1 MRRNIVAGNWKMNL
15 NHPDSTR
22 LIDEINSSEIHS
34 DTELIVAP
42 PSIYLSSFNKKQ
54 HHFSLSAQNIHF
66 EENGAFTGEISAEML
81 SSLNINYAIVG
92 HSERRSLFHETDE
105 IIFKKVES
113 LLKYKVTPIFCC
125 GELKEEREEGRA
137 FEVVS
142 NQLNNLL
149 SHLNE
154 DQIKKVIIAYEPVW
168 AIGTGLT
175 ASPED
180 AQKMHQHIRGSIAD
194 QFSIETAENISILYG
209 GSCKPENAKDIF
221 SQDDIDGGLIGG
233 ASLDCKSFLSIANSF
248 S

>member
-22 LIDEINSSEIHS
+22 LIDEINTREIHS

-149 SHLNE
+149 THLNE

>member
-15 NHPDSTR
+15 NYPDSTR
-22 LIDEINSSEIHS
+22 LIDEINSNEIHP
-34 DTELIVAP
+34 DAELIVAP
-42 PSIYLSSFNKKQ
+42 PSIYLSSLNKKQ

-92 HSERRSLFHETDE
+92 HSERRSMFYETNE
-105 IIFKKVES
+105 IIYKKVKS
-113 LLKYKVTPIFCC
+113 LLKYNVSPIFCC

-137 FEVVS
+137 FKIVS
-142 NQLNNLL
+142 NQLNYLL
-149 SHLNE
+149 SDLNG
-154 DQIKKVIIAYEPVW
+154 DQIRKIIIAYEPVW

-180 AQKMHQHIRGSIAD
+180 AQKMHKHIRMSLAD
-194 QFSIETAENISILYG
+194 QFSLKIAENISILYG

-221 SQDDIDGGLIGG
+221 SQEDIDGGLIGG
-233 ASLDCKSFLSIANSF
+233 ASLDCNSFLSIANSF

>member
-22 LIDEINSSEIHS
+22 LIDEINTSEIHS

-92 HSERRSLFHETDE
+92 HSERRSLFQETDE
-105 IIFKKVES
+105 IIFEKVKS
-113 LLKYKVTPIFCC
+113 LLKYEVTPIFCC
-125 GELKEEREEGRA
+125 GELKEERKEGRA

-142 NQLNNLL
+142 NQLNYLL
-149 SHLNE
+149 TDLNE
-154 DQIKKVIIAYEPVW
+154 DQFGKIIIAYEPVW

-233 ASLDCKSFLSIANSF
+233 ASLNCKSFLSIANSF

>member
-1 MRRNIVAGNWKMNL
+1 M
-15 NHPDSTR
+15 
-22 LIDEINSSEIHS
+22 
-34 DTELIVAP
+34 
-42 PSIYLSSFNKKQ
+42 
-54 HHFSLSAQNIHF
+54 
-66 EENGAFTGEISAEML
+66 
-81 SSLNINYAIVG
+81 
-92 HSERRSLFHETDE
+92 
-105 IIFKKVES
+105 
-113 LLKYKVTPIFCC
+113 KYKVTPIFCC

-180 AQKMHQHIRGSIAD
+180 AQKMHQHIRGSIAG
-194 QFSIETAENISILYG
+194 QFSIETSENISILYG

-233 ASLDCKSFLSIANSF
+233 ASLDCNSFLSIAKSF

>member
-15 NHPDSTR
+15 NYPDSTR
-22 LIDEINSSEIHS
+22 LIDEINTSEIHS
-34 DTELIVAP
+34 NTELIVAP

-54 HHFSLSAQNIHF
+54 HLFSLSAQNIHF

-149 SHLNE
+149 THLNE

-180 AQKMHQHIRGSIAD
+180 AQKMHKHIRGSIAD

>member
-15 NHPDSTR
+15 NHDDSTR
-22 LIDEINSSEIHS
+22 LIDEINTSEIHS
-34 DTELIVAP
+34 DAELIVAP
-42 PSIYLSSFNKKQ
+42 PSVYLSSFNNKQ

-105 IIFKKVES
+105 IIFKKVDS
-113 LLKYKVTPIFCC
+113 LLKYNLTPIFCC
-125 GELKEEREEGRA
+125 GESKKEREEGRA
-137 FEVVS
+137 FDVVS
-142 NQLNNLL
+142 NQLNYLL
-149 SHLNE
+149 LDLKE
-154 DQIKKVIIAYEPVW
+154 DQIKKIIIAYEPVW

-180 AQKMHQHIRGSIAD
+180 AQKMHKHIRELLAN
-194 QFSIETAENISILYG
+194 QFSRKTAENISILYG
-209 GSCKPENAKDIF
+209 GSCKPDNAKDIF

-233 ASLDCKSFLSIANSF
+233 ASLDCNSFLSIANSF

>member
-22 LIDEINSSEIHS
+22 LIDEINTSEIHS

-81 SSLNINYAIVG
+81 SSLNIKYAIVG

-142 NQLNNLL
+142 NQLNYLL
-149 SHLNE
+149 TDLNE
-154 DQIKKVIIAYEPVW
+154 DQFGKIIIAYEPVW

-233 ASLDCKSFLSIANSF
+233 ASLNCKSFLSIANSF

>member
-22 LIDEINSSEIHS
+22 LIDEINTREIDS

-149 SHLNE
+149 IHLNE